1 MHEILIKV
9 LNIVILIFLV
19 STMFS
24 TGLSLTLRQILA
36 PLRNVRLVITS
47 IAANYIL
54 VPMIAI
60 AVTRLIPLEEPLK
73 IGLILF
79 SMAAGAEAGPKLTGM
94 AKGNVAFSVGL
105 LIMQLGITIIYI
117 PVIISLLLPEVQVDT
132 GKLLIKLVTGVF
144 MPLASGLFLKARYEA
159 VADRISPSMHR
170 ISTIFMMLMAALLIF
185 VNIAEVM
192 RLAGSGAIPAALIF
206 IAVSFLAGY
215 LLGGPGQDNRRAL
228 GLMSGARN
236 ASISLVIA
244 NQVFND
250 PAVLLMITVTVI
262 LMLIVLLPAALWFGR
277 RTS

>member
-79 SMAAGAEAGPKLTGM
+79 SMAAGAEAGPKLAGM

-105 LIMQLGITIIYI
+105 LIAQLCITIIYI
-117 PVIISLLLPEVQVDT
+117 PVVISLLLPEVRIDT
-132 GKLLIKLVTGVF
+132 GKLIIKLVTGVCL
-144 MPLASGLFLKARYEA
+144 PLASGLFLKARYEA
-159 VADRISPSMHR
+159 IADRISPSMHR
-170 ISTIFMMLMAALLIF
+170 ISTIFMMLMAAMLIF
-185 VNIAEVM
+185 LNITEILK
-192 RLAGSGAIPAALIF
+192 LANSGAIPAALIF
-206 IAVSFLAGY
+206 IACSFLAGY

-236 ASISLVIA
+236 ASISLMIA
-244 NQVFND
+244 SQVFND
-250 PAVLLMITVTVI
+250 PKVLLMITATVI
-262 LMLIVLLPAALWFGR
+262 LMLIVLLPTVLWFGR
-277 RTS
+277 REV